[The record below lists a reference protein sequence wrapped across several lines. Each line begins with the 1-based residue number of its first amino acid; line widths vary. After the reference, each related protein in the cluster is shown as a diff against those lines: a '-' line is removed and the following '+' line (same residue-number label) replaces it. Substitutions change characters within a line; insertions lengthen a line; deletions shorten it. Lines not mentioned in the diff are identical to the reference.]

1 MKSLIALPIVALT
14 MLFAGAAAADPPRP
28 DLDTLLPDT
37 TCEYVTI
44 PDLHRWNEERF
55 RRFGVFLE
63 HSAAQPYLRDT
74 EPRWVRLYELPAA
87 LGVTWDALRAAAGG
101 PAGRAVVGP
110 PGGNRGAWAL
120 LPRSPGQAP
129 RRPGRRAQPAPPG
142 QTGRRRAGQWPAG

>member
-63 HSAAQPYLRDT
+63 HSAAQPYLRDA
-74 EPRWVRLYELPAA
+74 EPRWVQLYELPAA
-87 LGVTWDALRAAAGG
+87 LGVSWDALRAAAGG
-101 PAGRAVVGP
+101 AAGWAVTVPRNDNRA
-110 PGGNRGAWAL
+110 AWVL
-120 LPRSPGQAP
+120 FLDT
-129 RRPGRRAQPAPPG
+129 RRKT
-142 QTGRRRAGQWPAG
+142 TGRDALREQLAAAAKA

>member
-101 PAGRAVVGP
+101 AAGWGVGVP
-110 PGGNRGAWAL
+110 PGGHPRGRGL
-120 LPRSPGQAP
+120 LPGTRGQGPG
-129 RRPGRRAQPAPPG
+129 RPGPRGPPA
-142 QTGRRRAGQWPAG
+142 APAEAA